1 MTEENDSE
9 NEEQI
14 NIMTIGNSAV
24 GKTCFILRFT
34 ENIFEDIYLST
45 IGIDFKI
52 KKIKIKDK
60 KYKIFFYDTTGQER
74 YVSIAFNTI
83 KNADGIFLM
92 YDITNE
98 QSFQSLPEWINSVR
112 EAKGNDFP
120 IILLGNKIDK
130 EEERK
135 ITKEAGKELA
145 DKYEF
150 GFFEISNKEAINI
163 EEAGLALIKK
173 ILDKKKDDDPDYTIS
188 NTIRLNNTK
197 ISEKAGIHKKCC

>member
-150 GFFEISNKEAINI
+150 GFFEISNKEGINI
-163 EEAGLALIKK
+163 EKAGLALIKK

-197 ISEKAGIHKKCC
+197 IGENVGIHKKCC

>member
-1 MTEENDSE
+1 MTEENDSD

-150 GFFEISNKEAINI
+150 GFFEISNKEGINI
-163 EEAGLALIKK
+163 EKAGLALIKK

>member
-163 EEAGLALIKK
+163 EEAGLALINK
-173 ILDKKKDDDPDYTIS
+173 ILDKKKKDGIELASS
-188 NTIRLNNTK
+188 NTSKLSSKKTGK
-197 ISEKAGIHKKCC
+197 KFGKKKCC

>member
-98 QSFQSLPEWINSVR
+98 QSFQSLQEWINSVR

-120 IILLGNKIDK
+120 IILLANKIDK

-150 GFFEISNKEAINI
+150 GFFEISNKEGINI
-163 EEAGLALIKK
+163 EKAGLALIKK

-197 ISEKAGIHKKCC
+197 IGENVGIHKKCC

>member
-83 KNADGIFLM
+83 KDGIFLM
-92 YDITNE
+92 YDITNG
-98 QSFQSLPEWINSVR
+98 QSFQSMPEWIKSVR
-112 EAKGNDFP
+112 ESKGNDFP

-150 GFFEISNKEAINI
+150 GFFEISNKEGINI
-163 EEAGLALIKK
+163 EKAGLTLIKK

>member
-98 QSFQSLPEWINSVR
+98 QSFQSLPEWINSVI

-150 GFFEISNKEAINI
+150 GFFEISNKEGINI
-163 EEAGLALIKK
+163 EEAGLALINK
-173 ILDKKKDDDPDYTIS
+173 ILDKKKKDGIELASS
-188 NTIRLNNTK
+188 NTSKLSSKKTGK
-197 ISEKAGIHKKCC
+197 KFGKKKCC

>member
-1 MTEENDSE
+1 MTVENDSE

-98 QSFQSLPEWINSVR
+98 QSFQSIPEWIKSVR

-150 GFFEISNKEAINI
+150 GFFEISNKEGINI
-163 EEAGLALIKK
+163 EKAGLALIKK

-197 ISEKAGIHKKCC
+197 ISENVGIHKKCC